1 MAIDIRKIAQQATV
15 MSELMEGREKIE
27 TENIIKYYKDGITIN
42 AADKV
47 EVSDETKE
55 NGISEFYV
63 YTFKE
68 EPKKF
73 AFSGFI
79 LSKIFDEILE
89 AVEGDFYEFKN
100 ALADG
105 LKVKLKEGKT
115 KGKQNIT
122 LVEVL

>member
-1 MAIDIRKIAQQATV
+1 MSIDIRKIAQQATV
-15 MSELMEGREKIE
+15 MSELMEGKEKIDMAD
-27 TENIIKYYKDGITIN
+27 IIKYHKDGITIN

-47 EVSDETKE
+47 QVSDDTKE
-55 NGISEFYV
+55 GGIGEFYV
-63 YTFKE
+63 FTFEE

-79 LSKIFDEILE
+79 LSKIFDEILK
-89 AVEGDFYEFKN
+89 AVEGDFDEFKTV
-100 ALADG
+100 LADG

>member
-1 MAIDIRKIAQQATV
+1 MSIDIRKIAQQATV
-15 MSELMEGREKIE
+15 MSELMEGREKID
-27 TENIIKYYKDGITIN
+27 TADIIKYYKDGITIN

-47 EVSDETKE
+47 QVSDETKE
-55 NGISEFYV
+55 GGVGEFYV
-63 YTFKE
+63 FTFEE

-79 LSKIFDEILE
+79 LSKIF
-89 AVEGDFYEFKN
+89 EGDFDEFKT